1 MFKSIRAQLLAPVL
15 LITLGATA
23 IFGVLIAQQMVR
35 SLTVSLEERV
45 NGTAQFV
52 SEVAASYIRNYDLTA
67 LGNFV
72 QQLSKDPQFEH
83 AEFFDADGKSLTAD
97 VLPDEPAAH
106 AQNLMHVEHPITD
119 KSGAMLGKFTL
130 AYRRDAIDAGRRH
143 VLVLVLGAALIMAL
157 LMTPVLLWLVNRLVR
172 QIGGDPGYAVSI
184 ANRVGSG
191 DLGVRIALRRSDRS
205 SMLFAMGSMV
215 ARWLQITDK
224 IKRSALSMQR
234 AADEMAAGNTELGSC
249 TDQQSAF
256 LQRTLQ
262 AMADLVETVKQNLA
276 AARQAQE
283 LSTAASDTASRG
295 GTVVQQVVTTMDEIQ
310 KSSAKISDITGI
322 IDDIAFQTNLLA
334 LNAAVEA
341 ARAGEQGRGFSV
353 VAAEV
358 RSLAQRSADSAKQIK
373 QLIGASVERVET
385 GSRLVRQAGTTMGE
399 IVSSVQ
405 SVTGIIGTINEA
417 TVAQDSGLA
426 QINRHLAELEQTA
439 KRTAAIVEEYTT
451 TAGNLKGEAHELGTT
466 VEFFSVGAPA
476 EHPPGIGAAA
486 PAGNAAPAAAAA
498 RALRDAA

>member
-15 LITLGATA
+15 LITLGS
-23 IFGVLIAQQMVR
+23 IGVFGVLIAQQMAR
-35 SLTVSLEERV
+35 SLTASLEERV

-72 QQLSKDPQFEH
+72 QQLSKDPEFEH

-97 VLPDEPAAH
+97 ALPDKTASRAH
-106 AQNLMHVEHPITD
+106 NLVHVDHPITD
-119 KSGAMLGKFTL
+119 KSGALLGKFTL
-130 AYRRDAIDAGRRH
+130 TYRRDTIDAGRRH
-143 VLVLVLGAALIMAL
+143 VLALVMGAALIMVL
-157 LMTPVLLWLVNRLVR
+157 LITPVLLWLVNRLVR

-184 ANRVGSG
+184 ANRVGTG
-191 DLGVRIALRRSDRS
+191 DLGVQIETRSTAQS
-205 SMLFAMGSMV
+205 SMLFAMKSMV
-215 ARWLQITDK
+215 ARWLKITDK
-224 IKRSALSMQR
+224 IKRSVQSMQR
-234 AADEMAAGNTELGSC
+234 AADEMAAGNTELSAC
-249 TDQQSAF
+249 TEQQTAF

-262 AMADLVETVKQNLA
+262 AMSDLIETVKQNLA
-276 AARQAQE
+276 AARQARE

-295 GTVVQQVVTTMDEIQ
+295 GSVVQQVVTTMDEIQ
-310 KSSAKISDITGI
+310 KSSAQIADITGI
-322 IDDIAFQTNLLA
+322 IDDIAFQPNLLA

-358 RSLAQRSADSAKQIK
+358 RNLAQRSADSARQIK

-385 GSRLVRQAGTTMGE
+385 GSKLVRQAGSTMGE
-399 IVSSVQ
+399 IVSSVK

-417 TVAQDSGLA
+417 TVAQNSGIA
-426 QINRHLAELEQTA
+426 EINRHLAELEQTA
-439 KRTAAIVEEYTT
+439 QRNASIVEEYAT
-451 TAGNLKGEAHELGTT
+451 TAENLKGQAHELRTT
-466 VEFFSVGAPA
+466 VEFFNVTGAAERPSGAVGAAASQPGAPA
-476 EHPPGIGAAA
+476 S
-486 PAGNAAPAAAAA
+486 